1 MRAKVAV
8 ESELSHVSDYLE
20 SEGYKVIEFQH
31 NDELQE
37 ELEDVDA
44 IVTTGMDEDFL
55 GMHDIQTDAIV
66 IEASGLSARD
76 IAIMLEKRL

>member
-8 ESELSHVSDYLE
+8 ESELSNVSEYLE

-31 NDELQE
+31 NDELQD

-44 IVTTGMDEDFL
+44 IITTGLDEDFL

-66 IEASGLSARD
+66 IEASGLSAQE
-76 IAIMLEKRL
+76 IAMMLEKRL

>member
-8 ESELSHVSDYLE
+8 ESELSNVSEYLE

-31 NDELQE
+31 NDELQD

-44 IVTTGMDEDFL
+44 IITTGLDEDFL

-66 IEASGLSARD
+66 IEASGLSARE
-76 IAIMLEKRL
+76 IAMMLEKRL

>member
-8 ESELSHVSDYLE
+8 ESELSNVSDYLE

-31 NDELQE
+31 NDELQD

-44 IVTTGMDEDFL
+44 IITTGMDEDFL
-55 GMHDIQTDAIV
+55 GMHDIQSDAIV
-66 IEASGLSARD
+66 IEASGLSARE
-76 IAIMLEKRL
+76 IAMMLEKRL

>member
-8 ESELSHVSDYLE
+8 ESELSNVRDYLE

-31 NDELQE
+31 NDELQD

-44 IVTTGMDEDFL
+44 IITTGMDEDFL

-66 IEASGLSARD
+66 IEASGLSARE
-76 IAIMLEKRL
+76 IAMMLEKRL

>member
-8 ESELSHVSDYLE
+8 ESELSNVSEYLE

-31 NDELQE
+31 NDELRD

-44 IVTTGMDEDFL
+44 IITTGLDEDFL

-66 IEASGLSARD
+66 IEASGLSARE
-76 IAIMLEKRL
+76 IAMMLEKRL

>member
-76 IAIMLEKRL
+76 IAIILEKRL